1 MATIS
6 VDVFDKAEI
15 KEDQTTEFKTSIFVD
30 PKKSQAGFVQMR
42 TIADTLAAF
51 MNADG
56 GMLYVGIADNKD
68 IRGIEQD
75 LRILATEP
83 TSVVVRSPRHND
95 ETFTYGGTT
104 DKYELKI
111 RAIVKAYLSS
121 NASGYL
127 GKVNFGTVRGKI
139 ICRIEAK
146 KCKPDDFVYSYYKYG
161 SSKTEVA
168 EIYKRFGNQKRR
180 LEGVERDEFVRER
193 TRQQVLAN
201 VNAVVAQ
208 NPAGLVDRVIA
219 AINNAFTTQVV
230 GRSVTIEG
238 AVALDDANFASVSTP
253 KGLVFDGKHVR
264 DVGTWKELYEALL
277 VKLNEIDAS
286 KFDGIAEEPFFSKKW
301 FVEVKPHKKYADYY
315 KDKLGTAANVRG
327 YCKIGKTH
335 FVKHDYVVWRL
346 LERCGISASRIA
358 VRG

>member
-1 MATIS
+1 M
-6 VDVFDKAEI
+6 
-15 KEDQTTEFKTSIFVD
+15 
-30 PKKSQAGFVQMR
+30 
-42 TIADTLAAF
+42 
-51 MNADG
+51 
-56 GMLYVGIADNKD
+56 
-68 IRGIEQD
+68 
-75 LRILATEP
+75 
-83 TSVVVRSPRHND
+83 VVRSPRHND

-127 GKVNFGTVRGKI
+127 GKVDFGKMGTKKV
-139 ICRIEAK
+139 CRIEAK
-146 KCKPDDFVYSYYKYG
+146 KCNSDDFVYSYCKYG
-161 SSKTEVA
+161 PTKPEVA
-168 EIYKRFGNQKRR
+168 EIYKRFGNQKRK
-180 LEGVERDEFVRER
+180 LEGAERDEFVRER

-208 NPAGLVDRVIA
+208 NPAGLVDQVIA

-230 GRSVTIEG
+230 GGNVVIEG
-238 AVALDDANFASVSTP
+238 AVALDDANFASISTP
-253 KGLVFDGKHVR
+253 KGLVFDGKHVC
-264 DVGTWKELYEALL
+264 DVKTWKDLYGELL
-277 VKLNEIDAS
+277 VMLNKIDAS